1 MQRLADYPGF
11 LLAEHGGIR
20 LRKLY
25 SQYLSDMKYHLLSDF
40 ARHCVLGSLRT
51 VRETIEAGNAPDIL
65 GRETPYKFGY
75 AALVVYGAQ
84 HLVISTGTR
93 LEPDHAGTLKYLL
106 SMGAPPSLADFAGYT
121 PLHHAC
127 RTQTCLELVRI
138 LIQAGADPNQQDRWG
153 CVPVTGA
160 LQVGC
165 AQTLVA
171 LLEAGASL
179 DIEDG
184 EGMSPAQFAPQS
196 GPVTTAIVQRW
207 IRKRE
212 GVSLPLQEKACAT
225 CGGTGSGIKLCA
237 RCNAVWYCSKDCQK
251 KDWHTH
257 KLGCT
262 PFHAGGTVTLKPH
275 YEDIGKMYATSDVL
289 RFAFGYEVVSK
300 LPRRETRSVHVPHI
314 RPGETKRMIIK
325 IQVPYDVSTMGPRR
339 DEQGDLMVFDKKREL
354 VCRIR
359 RQDDEAGYLRLSRT
373 IVAKGVGRLKAYFVA
388 EMTSVDQL
396 VVKISEV
403 LAEQAF

>member
-1 MQRLADYPGF
+1 
-11 LLAEHGGIR
+11 
-20 LRKLY
+20 
-25 SQYLSDMKYHLLSDF
+25 MKYHLLSDF

-93 LEPDHAGTLKYLL
+93 LEPDHA
-106 SMGAPPSLADFAGYT
+106 ADFAGYT

-212 GVSLPLQEKACAT
+212 E
-225 CGGTGSGIKLCA
+225 
-237 RCNAVWYCSKDCQK
+237 

>member
-1 MQRLADYPGF
+1 
-11 LLAEHGGIR
+11 
-20 LRKLY
+20 
-25 SQYLSDMKYHLLSDF
+25 
-40 ARHCVLGSLRT
+40 
-51 VRETIEAGNAPDIL
+51 
-65 GRETPYKFGY
+65 
-75 AALVVYGAQ
+75 
-84 HLVISTGTR
+84 
-93 LEPDHAGTLKYLL
+93 
-106 SMGAPPSLADFAGYT
+106 MGAPPSLADFAGYT

-179 DIEDG
+179 HIEDG

-237 RCNAVWYCSKDCQK
+237 RCNAVWYCSKDCQSTCSATISRCWNRTVQALLTAAPTREGLA
-251 KDWHTH
+251 DTQVGLYAVPRGWHGH
-257 KLGCT
+257 
-262 PFHAGGTVTLKPH
+262 P
-275 YEDIGKMYATSDVL
+275 
-289 RFAFGYEVVSK
+289 
-300 LPRRETRSVHVPHI
+300 
-314 RPGETKRMIIK
+314 
-325 IQVPYDVSTMGPRR
+325 
-339 DEQGDLMVFDKKREL
+339 
-354 VCRIR
+354 
-359 RQDDEAGYLRLSRT
+359 
-373 IVAKGVGRLKAYFVA
+373 
-388 EMTSVDQL
+388 
-396 VVKISEV
+396 
-403 LAEQAF
+403 